1 MLRVMMLRVI
11 WRKIV
16 VSMSVYRV
24 GRPPARIDPDAL
36 PPHPEPG
43 KTVTFG

>member
-1 MLRVMMLRVI
+1 MESRVLRLI

-16 VSMSVYRV
+16 EFTSVYRV
-24 GRPPARIDPDAL
+24 GRPPARIDPDTL